1 MQHIDYNSSILVA
14 LLSGINLACL
24 DMHAVKGTRW
34 RSVESGLPLSLVV
47 FTARSSFSFTLAP
60 FWYKLA
66 PELPLCYR
74 LLTPGCGCCAR
85 RCYGVFESVTKNKPN
100 RVFRWSIL
108 PRSLHPPPSS
118 SLWSI
123 DRDRPDVPQ
132 EQAQC
137 ERVAVLMVTAW
148 WRHGVDICLTRA
160 TSSSTWDDVKLIY
173 THGLVDSWFFDKH
186 IQSALCHFL
195 GCLKYC
201 HYDIIYQCLCH

>member
-85 RCYGVFESVTKNKPN
+85 RCYGVFESVTKTNPIEFFGD
-100 RVFRWSIL
+100 RSCPAHSIRHHL
-108 PRSLHPPPSS
+108 PLSDRLIGTGRMYHRSRRS
-118 SLWSI
+118 
-123 DRDRPDVPQ
+123 
-132 EQAQC
+132 A
-137 ERVAVLMVTAW
+137 
-148 WRHGVDICLTRA
+148 
-160 TSSSTWDDVKLIY
+160 
-173 THGLVDSWFFDKH
+173 
-186 IQSALCHFL
+186 SAL
-195 GCLKYC
+195 
-201 HYDIIYQCLCH
+201 LCWWWPRGGAMVSTSAWRAPPAAAHEMMSNWFTHTA